1 MTTRR
6 SHIAHAL
13 LSGLTLLMLTVACE
27 RKDLYLRVDQ
37 TQIDIA
43 VYDIRLELLWG
54 MSWHTE

>member
-43 VYDIRLELLWG
+43 VYDIRL
-54 MSWHTE
+54 

>member
-27 RKDLYLRVDQ
+27 RKDLYLRVD
-37 TQIDIA
+37 
-43 VYDIRLELLWG
+43 
-54 MSWHTE
+54 